1 MGRILLPGDVV
12 ALKGGLGAGKTVF
25 AKGVAQG
32 LGCRKNEVKSPSFIL
47 VNIYRG
53 VVPMFHIDFYRLER
67 KSDLSDLGLEELLYG
82 TGVSVIEW
90 AEKFPEILPSEHIS
104 VKLSFAGRNE
114 RNIKVQGKGK
124 RAKGVIEKYAHRP
137 EIRRNICR

>member
-1 MGRILLPGDVV
+1 MGKFLFPGDVV
-12 ALKGGLGAGKTVF
+12 ALEGRLGAGKTVF

-53 VVPMFHIDFYRLER
+53 AVPMFHIDFYRLEK
-67 KSDLSDLGLEELLYG
+67 KSDLRDLGLEELLYG

-90 AEKFPEILPSEHIS
+90 AEKFPEVLPSKHIF
-104 VKLSFAGRNE
+104 VKLSFAGGNE
-114 RNIKVQGKGK
+114 RNIKIQGKGK
-124 RAKGVIEKYAHRP
+124 RAKGIIEKYAHRP
-137 EIRRNICR
+137 EIRGNICR